1 MNKCFKEF
9 KLGITPE
16 KKVSLKINTQ
26 EKHRQY
32 GLQHNETRKIHYPQE
47 EKFIRMETEVSL
59 GD

>member
-1 MNKCFKEF
+1 MFQ
-9 KLGITPE
+9 GIQIRHYTRE
-16 KKVSLKINTQ
+16 KVSLKINTQ